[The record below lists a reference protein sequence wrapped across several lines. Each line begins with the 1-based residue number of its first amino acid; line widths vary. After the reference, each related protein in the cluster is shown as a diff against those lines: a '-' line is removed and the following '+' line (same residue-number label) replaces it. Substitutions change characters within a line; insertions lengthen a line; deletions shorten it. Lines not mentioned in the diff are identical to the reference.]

1 MGLFSRRCICVVE
14 EVSGPDVLN
23 VRWRSQQQQ
32 QQHQQL
38 SPVDEE
44 CWDSDSDA
52 DDDDERQSASLISS
66 WSKKPSPLLSL

>member
-1 MGLFSRRCICVVE
+1 MDLFSRRCICVVE

-32 QQHQQL
+32 QQLL